1 MLAEIIKLDHQL
13 FYAIN
18 SGLSNIFFDWLMP
31 ILRNRYTWV
40 PLYIFIVF
48 YFIKNYKLNG
58 FYLTLTLFAC
68 FAFADFTSA
77 SLIKKAVKRPR
88 PCNEITFKKQVIM
101 RVNCG
106 SGFSF
111 PSTHATDHFAIALFI
126 ICVCIKKNK
135 YISFALFSWA
145 FLIAFAQI
153 YVGVHFP
160 LDVICGSIYGSLI
173 GWAFAYFFNLK
184 YKTLNIA

>member
-18 SGLSNIFFDWLMP
+18 SGLTNIFFDWLMP

-58 FYLTLTLFAC
+58 FYLTLTLFTC

-77 SLIKKAVKRPR
+77 ILIKKAVKRPR

-135 YISFALFSWA
+135 NVCIGLLSWA
-145 FLIAFAQI
+145 FLIAFAQV

-160 LDVICGSIYGSLI
+160 FDVICGALYGSLI
-173 GWAFAYFFNLK
+173 GWIFANFFNLNF
-184 YKTLNIA
+184 KTLKLT

>member
-1 MLAEIIKLDHQL
+1 MLAEIIQLDHQL

-18 SGLSNIFFDWLMP
+18 SGLSNVFFDLVMP

-40 PLYIFIVF
+40 PLYIFIIY
-48 YFIKNYKLNG
+48 YFVKNYKLKG
-58 FYLTLTLFAC
+58 LYLTLTLISC

-77 SLIKKAVKRPR
+77 SLIKKAIKRPR

-101 RVNCG
+101 LVNCG

-111 PSTHATDHFAIALFI
+111 PSTHATDHFAIALFT
-126 ICVCIKKNK
+126 ICVCIKKKK
-135 YISFALFSWA
+135 YVNFALFSWA
-145 FLIAFAQI
+145 FLIAFAQV

-160 LDVICGSIYGSLI
+160 LDVICGAVYGSLI
-173 GWAFAYFFNLK
+173 GLVFAYFFNLK
-184 YKTLNIA
+184 FKTLKLT